1 MAKAWQRKSLWP
13 GRPLPETIE
22 NDWNR
27 FYWDFPDIYDK
38 FAVSTPPVMRSL
50 RRIIGLDGMTVA
62 DVGSGTGRSTFEA
75 AQFASL
81 VIGIEPWEPMR
92 QFAVM
97 KQRALGVENVAFVE
111 GLAQA
116 LPLMDRS
123 VDVVMSTAGVPLTL
137 GSEFGGVIGDQF
149 VRDARRAVRPGGCV
163 VHVSIAP
170 DAPPA
175 EWTGLP
181 PDFINS
187 ECRDEGKLLID
198 SYGFDFHDV
207 WIEQRYKNTQEAVE
221 SYGFIYG
228 QRCIEYLKRT
238 RRTSFQMKMRIYF
251 QRSETTSAL

>member
-1 MAKAWQRKSLWP
+1 MAEAQLRKSLWP
-13 GRPLPETIE
+13 GRPVPETIE

-38 FAVSTPPVMRSL
+38 FAVSTGPVVRSL
-50 RRIIGLDGMTVA
+50 RGIVGLDGMIVA

-75 AQFASL
+75 AQFARV

-97 KQRALGVENVAFVE
+97 KQRESAAQNVAFVE

-116 LPLMDRS
+116 LPLRDQS
-123 VDVVMSTAGVPLTL
+123 VDLVMSSTGVPLTL
-137 GSEFGGVIGDQF
+137 ASEFGGVIGDQF
-149 VRDARRAVRPGGCV
+149 VRDARRAVRPGGYV
-163 VHVSIAP
+163 VHCSIAP

-175 EWTGLP
+175 EWTGIP
-181 PDFINS
+181 PNFTNR
-187 ECRDEGKLLID
+187 ECVEEAKLLID
-198 SYGFDFHDV
+198 GYGFDFRDV
-207 WIEQRYKNTQEAVE
+207 WIEQRYDSSQHAIE

-238 RRTSFQMKMRIYF
+238 GRTSFQMKVRIYF
-251 QRSETTSAL
+251 QPRETTSAL

>member
-1 MAKAWQRKSLWP
+1 MANLLQRKSLWP
-13 GRPLPETIE
+13 GRQLPETIE

-38 FAVSTPPVMRSL
+38 FAVSTRPVVRSL
-50 RRIIGLDGMTVA
+50 RGIVGLDRMIVA
-62 DVGSGTGRSTFEA
+62 DVGSGTGRSTFEV

-97 KQRALGVENVAFVE
+97 KQREIGAKNVVFVE

-116 LPLMDRS
+116 LPLTDRS
-123 VDVVMSTAGVPLTL
+123 VDVVMSSTGVPLTL
-137 GSEFGGVIGDQF
+137 ESEFGGVIGDQF
-149 VRDARRAVRPGGCV
+149 VRDARRAVRPGGYV
-163 VHVSIAP
+163 VHCSMAP

-181 PDFINS
+181 PNFTNP
-187 ECRDEGKLLID
+187 ECVEEAKLLID
-198 SYGFDFHDV
+198 RYGFDFRDV
-207 WIEQRYKNTQEAVE
+207 WIEQRYENTQKAVE

-228 QRCIEYLKRT
+228 QRCIEYLRRT
-238 RRTSFQMKMRIYF
+238 GRTSFQMKMRIYSE
-251 QRSETTSAL
+251 RSETTSAL